1 MKTVYSVFGGS
12 PVIAYDN
19 PISGGFILP
28 AKTVED
34 EPPQFNSETQVCNYV
49 DGEWVV
55 SEKNSELQE
64 QETPFVP
71 DDLMPWLRMK
81 RDQILAS
88 SDWVMLPDFQ
98 GANRTAYETYRQQ
111 LRDVPQSISSGSSP
125 APTWDSE
132 LYEHEGNGIVF
143 DWPTVP

>member
-1 MKTVYSVFGGS
+1 MKTVYTIFGGF
-12 PVIAYDN
+12 PVIAYEN

-28 AKTVED
+28 ANTVEN
-34 EPPQFNSETQVCNYV
+34 EPPQFNTETHICNYV
-49 DGEWVV
+49 EGEWIV
-55 SEKNSELQE
+55 SEKGFDSQE
-64 QETPFVP
+64 QESSFVP

-88 SDWVMLPDFQ
+88 TDWVMLSDFQ
-98 GANRTAYETYRQQ
+98 GSNLSSYIAYRQQ

-125 APTWDSE
+125 APTWDSN

-143 DWPTVP
+143 DWPTAP